1 MKKFFSIAA
10 LALAMSTGV
19 QAQTDV
25 VPNRMIIN
33 SSVASKAYAVDHV
46 DSISFA
52 RKDGEVKA
60 NVEFLKY
67 EKDEDENDVV
77 YVKVTR
83 TDPSSSFKI
92 EVLPTNTAKRYDDTV
107 FARYFEQQ
115 TTAPKYYQ
123 DFSEGKLS
131 GFAREFTAN
140 TPYTVVTLAYDEYG
154 VPCQVSRAE
163 FKTPKVP
170 TVGTPSVTYTVDET
184 TSTSFTL
191 TVTPNK
197 DCEEFYWC
205 QFEKGKAQEQFEQW
219 GPMLGLSSIEA
230 MIQQFSGRSYSDPAT
245 NTWNGLAPATDY
257 EVAVLPVDV
266 EGNFGDLVYIY
277 VTTKAQGGE
286 GIAQVTATV
295 GDFVKYEDSYVQ
307 TITFTPNDQT
317 ALHHDVIC
325 VKDKYEENGGD
336 KWAKEYLMQ
345 DIPMDPNWNQYG
357 VDNYSF
363 EATPNTAYY
372 ALALAKNAK
381 GEWGPL
387 TKHEFTTGAA
397 PAGVAPAKAV
407 AMPKRIATKKAVKR
421 TAVAPVMRKMTLV
434 QQ

>member
-25 VPNRMIIN
+25 VPNRMIIH

-52 RKDGEVKA
+52 RKEGEVKA
-60 NVEFLKY
+60 NLEFLRY
-67 EKDEDENDVV
+67 EKNEDEGDIV

-83 TDPSSSFKI
+83 TDPSCTFRI
-92 EVLPTNTAKRYDDTV
+92 DVLPTNTAKQYDDIT
-107 FARYFEQQ
+107 FARYFERMSGTQL
-115 TTAPKYYQ
+115 AE

-131 GFAREFTAN
+131 GFPTEFTAN
-140 TPYTVVTLAYDEYG
+140 TSYTVVTLAYDEYG
-154 VPCQVSRAE
+154 VPCQVSCAE

-184 TSTSFTL
+184 TSSSFTL

-197 DCEEFYWC
+197 DCAEFYWC

-219 GPMLGLSSIEA
+219 GPMFGLSSIEA
-230 MIQQFSGRSYSDPAT
+230 MIKQFSGKPYSEEAT
-245 NTWNGLAPATDY
+245 NTWNELAPGTDY

-277 VTTKAQGGE
+277 VTTKGQGGE

-295 GDFVKYEDSYVQ
+295 GDYVNNGGSYVQ
-307 TITFTPNDQT
+307 NVTFTPNDQT
-317 ALHHDVIC
+317 ALYHDAIC
-325 VKDKYEENGGD
+325 AKDKYEELGGD

-357 VDNYSF
+357 VDNYIF

-407 AMPKRIATKKAVKR
+407 AMPKRVATKKAAKR
-421 TAVAPVMRKMTLV
+421 TAVAPVMRTMTLV

>member
-25 VPNRMIIN
+25 VPNRMIIH

-52 RKDGEVKA
+52 RKEGEVKA
-60 NVEFLKY
+60 NLEFLRY
-67 EKDEDENDVV
+67 EKNEDEGDIV

-83 TDPSSSFKI
+83 TDPSSTFRI
-92 EVLPTNTAKRYDDTV
+92 DVLPTNTAKQYDDLT
-107 FARYFEQQ
+107 FARYFERMSGTQL
-115 TTAPKYYQ
+115 AE

-131 GFAREFTAN
+131 GFPSEFTAN
-140 TPYTVVTLAYDEYG
+140 TSYTVVTLAYDEYG

-184 TSTSFTL
+184 TSSSFTL

-197 DCEEFYWC
+197 DCAEFYWC

-219 GPMLGLSSIEA
+219 GPMFGLSNIEA
-230 MIQQFSGRSYSDPAT
+230 MIKQFSGRPYSEEAT
-245 NTWNGLAPATDY
+245 NTWNELAPATDY

-277 VTTKAQGGE
+277 VTTKGQGGE

-307 TITFTPNDQT
+307 TVTFTPNDQT
-317 ALHHDVIC
+317 ALYHDAIC
-325 VKDKYEENGGD
+325 AKDKYEELGGD

-345 DIPMDPNWNQYG
+345 DIKEDPNWNQYG
-357 VDNYSF
+357 VDKYPF
-363 EATPNTAYY
+363 TATPNTAYY

-407 AMPKRIATKKAVKR
+407 AMPKRIATKKAAKR
-421 TAVAPVMRKMTLV
+421 TAVAPVMRTMTLV

>member
-25 VPNRMIIN
+25 VPNRMIIH

-52 RKDGEVKA
+52 RKEGEVKA
-60 NVEFLKY
+60 NLEFLRY
-67 EKDEDENDVV
+67 EKNEDEGDIV

-83 TDPSSSFKI
+83 TDPSSTFRI
-92 EVLPTNTAKRYDDTV
+92 DVLPTNTAKQYDDIT
-107 FARYFEQQ
+107 FARYFERMSGTQL
-115 TTAPKYYQ
+115 AE

-131 GFAREFTAN
+131 GFPTEFTAN
-140 TPYTVVTLAYDEYG
+140 TSYTVVTLAYDEYG

-184 TSTSFTL
+184 TSSSFTL

-197 DCEEFYWC
+197 DCAEFYWC

-219 GPMLGLSSIEA
+219 GPMFGLSSIEA
-230 MIQQFSGRSYSDPAT
+230 MIKQFSGRPYSEEAT
-245 NTWNGLAPATDY
+245 NTWNELAPGTDY

-277 VTTKAQGGE
+277 VTTKGQGGD
-286 GIAQVTATV
+286 GVAQVDVTV
-295 GDFVKYEDSYVQ
+295 GDYVKYEDSYVQ
-307 TITFTPNDQT
+307 TVTFTPNDQT
-317 ALHHDVIC
+317 ALYHDAIC
-325 VKDKYEENGGD
+325 AKDKYEELGGD

-345 DIPMDPNWNQYG
+345 DIKEDPNWNQYG
-357 VDNYSF
+357 VDKYPF
-363 EATPNTAYY
+363 TATPNTAYY

-407 AMPKRIATKKAVKR
+407 AMPKRIATKKAAKR
-421 TAVAPVMRKMTLV
+421 TAVAPVMRTMTLV

>member
-52 RKDGEVKA
+52 RKEGEVKA
-60 NVEFLKY
+60 KLEFLRY
-67 EKDEDENDVV
+67 EKNEDEGDIV

-83 TDPSSSFKI
+83 TDPSSTFRI
-92 EVLPTNTAKRYDDTV
+92 DVLPTNTAKQYDDIT
-107 FARYFEQQ
+107 FARYFERMSGTQF
-115 TTAPKYYQ
+115 AE

-140 TPYTVVTLAYDEYG
+140 TSYTVVTLAYDEYG

-184 TSTSFTL
+184 TSSSFTL

-197 DCEEFYWC
+197 DCAEFYWC

-219 GPMLGLSSIEA
+219 GPMFGLSSIEA
-230 MIQQFSGRSYSDPAT
+230 MIKQFSGKPYSEEAT
-245 NTWNGLAPATDY
+245 NTWNELAPGTDY

-277 VTTKAQGGE
+277 VTTKGQGGD
-286 GIAQVTATV
+286 GVAQVDVTV
-295 GDFVKYEDSYVQ
+295 GDYVNNGGSYVQ
-307 TITFTPNDQT
+307 TVTFTPNDQT
-317 ALHHDVIC
+317 ALYHDAIC
-325 VKDKYEENGGD
+325 VKDAYEKNGGD
-336 KWAKEYLMQ
+336 KGFTEYLKEDNSQ
-345 DIPMDPNWNQYG
+345 DPNWNQYG
-357 VDNYSF
+357 VDKYIF

-407 AMPKRIATKKAVKR
+407 AMPKRIATKKAAKR
-421 TAVAPVMRKMTLV
+421 TAVAPVMRTMTLV

>member
-25 VPNRMIIN
+25 VPNRMIIH

-52 RKDGEVKA
+52 RKEGEVKA
-60 NVEFLKY
+60 KLEFLRY
-67 EKDEDENDVV
+67 EKNEDEGDIV

-83 TDPSSSFKI
+83 TDPRSTFRI
-92 EVLPTNTAKRYDDTV
+92 DVLPTNTAKQYDDLT
-107 FARYFEQQ
+107 FARYFERMSGTQL
-115 TTAPKYYQ
+115 AE

-131 GFAREFTAN
+131 GFPTEFTAN
-140 TPYTVVTLAYDEYG
+140 TSYTVVTLAYDEYG

-184 TSTSFTL
+184 TSSSFTL

-197 DCEEFYWC
+197 DCAEFYWC

-219 GPMLGLSSIEA
+219 GPMFGLSNIEA
-230 MIQQFSGRSYSDPAT
+230 MIKQFSGRPYSEEAT
-245 NTWNGLAPATDY
+245 NTWKELAPATDY

-277 VTTKAQGGE
+277 VTTKGQGGE

-307 TITFTPNDQT
+307 TVTFTPNDQT
-317 ALHHDVIC
+317 ALYHDAIC
-325 VKDKYEENGGD
+325 AKDKYEELGGD

-345 DIPMDPNWNQYG
+345 DIKEDPNWNQYG
-357 VDNYSF
+357 VDKYPF
-363 EATPNTAYY
+363 TATPNTAYY

-407 AMPKRIATKKAVKR
+407 AMPKRIATKKAAKR
-421 TAVAPVMRKMTLV
+421 TAVAPVMRTMTLV

>member
-25 VPNRMIIN
+25 VPNRMIIH

-52 RKDGEVKA
+52 RKEGEVKA
-60 NVEFLKY
+60 NLEFLRY
-67 EKDEDENDVV
+67 EKNEDEGDIV

-83 TDPSSSFKI
+83 TDPSSTFRI
-92 EVLPTNTAKRYDDTV
+92 DVLPTNTAKQYDDIT
-107 FARYFEQQ
+107 FARYFERMSGTQL
-115 TTAPKYYQ
+115 AE

-131 GFAREFTAN
+131 GFPTEFTAN
-140 TPYTVVTLAYDEYG
+140 TSYTVVTLAYDEYG

-184 TSTSFTL
+184 TSSSFTL

-197 DCEEFYWC
+197 DCAEFYWC

-219 GPMLGLSSIEA
+219 GPMFGLSSIEA
-230 MIQQFSGRSYSDPAT
+230 MIKQFSGKPYSEEAT
-245 NTWNGLAPATDY
+245 NTWNELAPGTDY

-277 VTTKAQGGE
+277 VTTKGQGGE
-286 GIAQVTATV
+286 GVAQVDVTV
-295 GDFVKYEDSYVQ
+295 GDYVNNGGSYVQ
-307 TITFTPNDQT
+307 TVTFTPNDQT
-317 ALHHDVIC
+317 ALYHDAIC
-325 VKDKYEENGGD
+325 VKDAYEKNGGD
-336 KWAKEYLMQ
+336 KGFTEYLKEDNSQ
-345 DIPMDPNWNQYG
+345 DPNWNQYG
-357 VDNYSF
+357 VDKYIF

-407 AMPKRIATKKAVKR
+407 AMPKRVATKKAAKR
-421 TAVAPVMRKMTLV
+421 TAVAPVMRTMTLV

>member
-25 VPNRMIIN
+25 VPNRMIIH

-52 RKDGEVKA
+52 RKEGEVKA
-60 NVEFLKY
+60 NLEFLRY
-67 EKDEDENDVV
+67 EKNEDEGDIV

-83 TDPSSSFKI
+83 TDPSSTFRI
-92 EVLPTNTAKRYDDTV
+92 DVLPTNTAKQYDDLT
-107 FARYFEQQ
+107 FARYFERMSGTQL
-115 TTAPKYYQ
+115 AE

-131 GFAREFTAN
+131 GFPTEFTAN
-140 TPYTVVTLAYDEYG
+140 TSYTVVTLAYDEYG

-170 TVGTPSVTYTVDET
+170 TVGTPSVTYTIDET
-184 TSTSFTL
+184 TSSSFTL

-219 GPMLGLSSIEA
+219 GPMFGLSSIEA
-230 MIQQFSGRSYSDPAT
+230 MIKQFSGKPYSEEAT
-245 NTWNGLAPATDY
+245 NTWNELAPGTDY

-277 VTTKAQGGE
+277 VTTKGQGGE

-307 TITFTPNDQT
+307 TVTFTPNDQT
-317 ALHHDVIC
+317 ALYHDAIC
-325 VKDKYEENGGD
+325 AKDKYEELGGD

-345 DIPMDPNWNQYG
+345 DIKEDPNWNQYG
-357 VDNYSF
+357 VDKYPF
-363 EATPNTAYY
+363 TATPNTAYY

-397 PAGVAPAKAV
+397 PAGVAPAKV
-407 AMPKRIATKKAVKR
+407 VSLPKRVAAKKAAKR
-421 TAVAPVMRKMTLV
+421 TAVVPVKRSLQLV
-434 QQ
+434 K

>member
-10 LALAMSTGV
+10 LAFAMSTGV

-25 VPNRMIIN
+25 VPNRMIIH
-33 SSVASKAYAVDHV
+33 SSVASKAYAVEHV

-52 RKDGEVKA
+52 RKEGEVKA
-60 NVEFLKY
+60 NLEFLRY
-67 EKDEDENDVV
+67 EKNEDEGDIV

-83 TDPSSSFKI
+83 TDPSSTFRI
-92 EVLPTNTAKRYDDTV
+92 DVLPTNTAKQYDDLT
-107 FARYFEQQ
+107 FARYFERMSGTQL
-115 TTAPKYYQ
+115 AE

-131 GFAREFTAN
+131 GFPTEFTAN
-140 TPYTVVTLAYDEYG
+140 TSYTVVTLAYDEYG

-170 TVGTPSVTYTVDET
+170 TVGTPSVTYTIDET
-184 TSTSFTL
+184 TSSSFTL

-197 DCEEFYWC
+197 DCAEFYWC

-219 GPMLGLSSIEA
+219 GPMFGLSSIEA
-230 MIQQFSGRSYSDPAT
+230 MIKQFSGRPYSEEAT
-245 NTWNGLAPATDY
+245 NTWNELAPGTDY

-277 VTTKAQGGE
+277 VTTKGQGGE

-307 TITFTPNDQT
+307 TVTFTPNDQT
-317 ALHHDVIC
+317 ALYHDAIC
-325 VKDKYEENGGD
+325 AKDKYEELGGD

-345 DIPMDPNWNQYG
+345 DIKEDPNWNQYG
-357 VDNYSF
+357 VDKYPF
-363 EATPNTAYY
+363 TATPNTAYY

-407 AMPKRIATKKAVKR
+407 AMPKRVATKKAAKR
-421 TAVAPVMRKMTLV
+421 TAVAPVMRTMTLV

>member
-25 VPNRMIIN
+25 VPNRMIIH

-60 NVEFLKY
+60 NLEFLRY
-67 EKDEDENDVV
+67 EKNEDEGDIV

-83 TDPSSSFKI
+83 TDPSSTFRI
-92 EVLPTNTAKRYDDTV
+92 DVLPTNTAKQYDDLT
-107 FARYFEQQ
+107 FARYFERMSGTQL
-115 TTAPKYYQ
+115 AE

-131 GFAREFTAN
+131 GFPTEFTAN
-140 TPYTVVTLAYDEYG
+140 TSYTVVTLAYDEYG

-184 TSTSFTL
+184 TSSSFTL

-197 DCEEFYWC
+197 DCAEFYWC

-219 GPMLGLSSIEA
+219 GPMFGLSSIEA
-230 MIQQFSGRSYSDPAT
+230 MIKQFSGKPYSEEAT
-245 NTWNGLAPATDY
+245 NTWNELAPATDY

-277 VTTKAQGGE
+277 VTTKGQGGE

-295 GDFVKYEDSYVQ
+295 GDYVNNGGSYVQ
-307 TITFTPNDQT
+307 TVTFTPNDQT
-317 ALHHDVIC
+317 ALYHDAIC
-325 VKDKYEENGGD
+325 AKDAYEKNGGD
-336 KWAKEYLMQ
+336 KGFTEYLKEDNSQ
-345 DIPMDPNWNQYG
+345 DPNWNQYG
-357 VDNYSF
+357 VDKYIF

-407 AMPKRIATKKAVKR
+407 AMPKRVATKKAAKR
-421 TAVAPVMRKMTLV
+421 TAVAPVMRTMTLV

>member
-25 VPNRMIIN
+25 VPNRMIIH

-52 RKDGEVKA
+52 RKEGEVKA
-60 NVEFLKY
+60 NLEFLRY
-67 EKDEDENDVV
+67 EKNEDEGDIV

-83 TDPSSSFKI
+83 TDPSSTFRI
-92 EVLPTNTAKRYDDTV
+92 DVLPTNTAKQYDDIT
-107 FARYFEQQ
+107 FARYFERMSGTQL
-115 TTAPKYYQ
+115 AE

-131 GFAREFTAN
+131 GFPSEFTAN
-140 TPYTVVTLAYDEYG
+140 TSYTVVTLAYDEYG

-184 TSTSFTL
+184 TSSSFTL

-197 DCEEFYWC
+197 DCAEFYWC

-219 GPMLGLSSIEA
+219 GPMFGLSSIEA
-230 MIQQFSGRSYSDPAT
+230 MIKQFSGKPYSEEAT
-245 NTWNGLAPATDY
+245 NTWNELAPGTDY

-277 VTTKAQGGE
+277 VTTKGQGGE

-295 GDFVKYEDSYVQ
+295 GDYVNNGGSYVQ
-307 TITFTPNDQT
+307 TVTFTPNDQT
-317 ALHHDVIC
+317 ALYHDAIC
-325 VKDKYEENGGD
+325 VKDAYEKNGGD
-336 KWAKEYLMQ
+336 KGFTEYLKEDNSQ
-345 DIPMDPNWNQYG
+345 DPNWNQYG
-357 VDNYSF
+357 VDKYIF

-407 AMPKRIATKKAVKR
+407 AMPKRIATKKAAKR
-421 TAVAPVMRKMTLV
+421 TAVAPVMRTMTLV

>member
-10 LALAMSTGV
+10 LVLAMSTGV

-25 VPNRMIIN
+25 VPNRMIIH

-52 RKDGEVKA
+52 RKEGEVKA
-60 NVEFLKY
+60 KLEFLRY
-67 EKDEDENDVV
+67 EKNEDEGDIV

-83 TDPSSSFKI
+83 TDPSSTFRI
-92 EVLPTNTAKRYDDTV
+92 DVLPTNTAKQYDDIT
-107 FARYFEQQ
+107 FARYFERMSGTQL
-115 TTAPKYYQ
+115 AE

-140 TPYTVVTLAYDEYG
+140 TSYTVVTLAYDEYG

-184 TSTSFTL
+184 TSSSFTL

-197 DCEEFYWC
+197 DCAEFYWC

-219 GPMLGLSSIEA
+219 GPMFGLSSIEA
-230 MIQQFSGRSYSDPAT
+230 MIKQFSGKPYSEEAT
-245 NTWNGLAPATDY
+245 NTWNELAPGTDY

-277 VTTKAQGGE
+277 VTTKGQGGD
-286 GIAQVTATV
+286 GVAQVDVTV
-295 GDFVKYEDSYVQ
+295 GDYVNNGGSYVQ
-307 TITFTPNDQT
+307 TVTFTPNDQT
-317 ALHHDVIC
+317 ALYHDAIC
-325 VKDKYEENGGD
+325 VKDAYEKNGGD
-336 KWAKEYLMQ
+336 KGFTEYLKEDNSQ
-345 DIPMDPNWNQYG
+345 DPNWNQYG
-357 VDNYSF
+357 VDKYIF

-407 AMPKRIATKKAVKR
+407 AMPKRIATKKAAKR
-421 TAVAPVMRKMTLV
+421 TAVAPVMRTMTLV

>member
-25 VPNRMIIN
+25 VPNRMIIH

-52 RKDGEVKA
+52 RKEGEVKA
-60 NVEFLKY
+60 NLEFLRY
-67 EKDEDENDVV
+67 EKNEDEGDIV

-83 TDPSSSFKI
+83 TDPSSTFRI
-92 EVLPTNTAKRYDDTV
+92 DVLPTNTAKQYDDIT
-107 FARYFEQQ
+107 FARYFERMSGTQL
-115 TTAPKYYQ
+115 AE

-131 GFAREFTAN
+131 GFPTEFTAN
-140 TPYTVVTLAYDEYG
+140 TSYTVVTLAYDEYG

-184 TSTSFTL
+184 TSSSFTL

-197 DCEEFYWC
+197 DCAEFYWC

-219 GPMLGLSSIEA
+219 GPMFGLSSIEA
-230 MIQQFSGRSYSDPAT
+230 MIKQFSGKPYSEEAT
-245 NTWNGLAPATDY
+245 NTWNELAPGTDY

-277 VTTKAQGGE
+277 VTTKGQGGD
-286 GIAQVTATV
+286 GVAQVDVTV
-295 GDFVKYEDSYVQ
+295 GDYVNNGGSYVQ
-307 TITFTPNDQT
+307 TVTFTPNDQT
-317 ALHHDVIC
+317 ALYHDAIC
-325 VKDKYEENGGD
+325 VKDAYEKNGGD
-336 KWAKEYLMQ
+336 KGFTEYLKEDNSQ
-345 DIPMDPNWNQYG
+345 DPNWNQYG
-357 VDNYSF
+357 VDKYIF

-407 AMPKRIATKKAVKR
+407 AMPKRVATKKAAKR
-421 TAVAPVMRKMTLV
+421 TAVAPVMRTMTLV

>member
-25 VPNRMIIN
+25 VPNRMIVS

-46 DSISFA
+46 DSIYFA
-52 RKDGEVKA
+52 RKEGEVKA
-60 NVEFLKY
+60 NVEFISYDKN
-67 EKDEDENDVV
+67 EDEGDIV

-83 TDPSSSFKI
+83 TDPKSTFKI
-92 EVLPTNTAKRYDDTV
+92 DVLPTNTAKRYDDIT

-115 TTAPKYYQ
+115 STSQKLAE
-123 DFSEGKLS
+123 DFEQGKLS

-154 VPCQVSRAE
+154 VPCQVSRAN
-163 FKTPKVP
+163 FTTPKVP
-170 TVGTPSVTYTVDET
+170 TVGTPSVTYTIDET
-184 TSTSFTL
+184 TSNSFTL

-205 QFEKGKAQEQFEQW
+205 MFEKGKAQD
-219 GPMLGLSSIEA
+219 
-230 MIQQFSGRSYSDPAT
+230 SDEAT
-245 NTWNGLAPATDY
+245 NTWKELAPGTDY

-277 VTTKAQGGE
+277 VTTKAQGGD
-286 GIAQVTATV
+286 GVAQVDVTV
-295 GDFVKYEDSYVQ
+295 GKYENSGGSYVQ

-317 ALHHDVIC
+317 HLFHDLIC
-325 VKDKYEENGGD
+325 LKSEYEKNGGD
-336 KWAKEYLMQ
+336 KWATELLKEDNSQ
-345 DIPMDPNWNQYG
+345 DPNWNQYG
-357 VDNYSF
+357 VDKYIF

-397 PAGVAPAKAV
+397 PSGVAPAKV
-407 AMPKRIATKKAVKR
+407 VSLPKRVDAKKAAKR
-421 TAVAPVMRKMTLV
+421 TAVVPVKRSLQLV
-434 QQ
+434 K

>member
-52 RKDGEVKA
+52 RKEGEVKA
-60 NVEFLKY
+60 KLEFLRY
-67 EKDEDENDVV
+67 EKNEDEGDIV

-83 TDPSSSFKI
+83 TDPSSTFRI
-92 EVLPTNTAKRYDDTV
+92 DVLPTNTAKQYDDLT
-107 FARYFEQQ
+107 FARYFERMSGTQL
-115 TTAPKYYQ
+115 AE

-140 TPYTVVTLAYDEYG
+140 TSYTVVTLAYDEYG
-154 VPCQVSRAE
+154 VPCQVSRAN
-163 FKTPKVP
+163 FTTPKVP

-184 TSTSFTL
+184 TSSSFTL

-197 DCEEFYWC
+197 DCAEFYWC

-219 GPMLGLSSIEA
+219 GPMMGLSSIEA
-230 MIQQFSGRSYSDPAT
+230 MIKQFSGKPYSDEAT
-245 NTWNGLAPATDY
+245 NTWKELAPATDY

-295 GDFVKYEDSYVQ
+295 GDYVNNGGSYVQ
-307 TITFTPNDQT
+307 TVTFTPNDQT
-317 ALHHDVIC
+317 ALYHDAIC
-325 VKDKYEENGGD
+325 VKDAYEKNGGD
-336 KWAKEYLMQ
+336 KGFTEYLKEDNSQ
-345 DIPMDPNWNQYG
+345 DPNWNQYG
-357 VDNYSF
+357 VDKYIF

-407 AMPKRIATKKAVKR
+407 AMPKRIATKKAAKR
-421 TAVAPVMRKMTLV
+421 TAVAPVMRTMTLV

>member
-60 NVEFLKY
+60 NVEFLRY

-83 TDPSSSFKI
+83 TDPRSTFRI
-92 EVLPTNTAKRYDDTV
+92 DVLPTNTAKQYDDIT
-107 FARYFEQQ
+107 FARYFERMSGTQL
-115 TTAPKYYQ
+115 AE

-140 TPYTVVTLAYDEYG
+140 TPYTIVTLAYDEYG

-170 TVGTPSVTYTVDET
+170 TVGTPSVTYNIDET
-184 TSTSFTL
+184 TSSSFTL

-205 QFEKGKAQEQFEQW
+205 QFEKGKA
-219 GPMLGLSSIEA
+219 
-230 MIQQFSGRSYSDPAT
+230 MIKQFSGRPYSEEAT
-245 NTWNGLAPATDY
+245 NTWNELAPATDY

-266 EGNFGDLVYIY
+266 DGNFGDLVYIY
-277 VTTKAQGGE
+277 VTTKGQGGD
-286 GIAQVTATV
+286 GVAQVDVTV
-295 GDFVKYEDSYVQ
+295 GDYVNNGGSYVQ
-307 TITFTPNDQT
+307 TVTFTPNDQT
-317 ALHHDVIC
+317 ALYHDAIC
-325 VKDKYEENGGD
+325 VKDKYEELGGD

-345 DIPMDPNWNQYG
+345 DIKEDPNWNQYG
-357 VDNYSF
+357 VDKYPF
-363 EATPNTAYY
+363 TATPNTAYY

-407 AMPKRIATKKAVKR
+407 AMPKRIATKKAAKR
-421 TAVAPVMRKMTLV
+421 TAVAPVMRTMTLV

>member
-25 VPNRMIIN
+25 VPNRMIIH

-52 RKDGEVKA
+52 RKEGEVKA
-60 NVEFLKY
+60 NLEFLRY
-67 EKDEDENDVV
+67 EKNEDEGDIV

-83 TDPSSSFKI
+83 TDPSSTFRI
-92 EVLPTNTAKRYDDTV
+92 DVLPTNTAKQYDDLT
-107 FARYFEQQ
+107 FARYFERMSGTQL
-115 TTAPKYYQ
+115 AE

-131 GFAREFTAN
+131 GFPTEFTAN
-140 TPYTVVTLAYDEYG
+140 TSYTVVTLAYDEYG
-154 VPCQVSRAE
+154 VPCQVSRAN
-163 FKTPKVP
+163 FTTPKVP
-170 TVGTPSVTYTVDET
+170 TVGTPSVTYTIDET
-184 TSTSFTL
+184 TPSSFTL
-191 TVTPNK
+191 TVIPNK

-205 QFEKGKAQEQFEQW
+205 MFEKGKAQEQFEQW
-219 GPMLGLSSIEA
+219 GPMMGFSNIEA
-230 MIQQFSGRSYSDPAT
+230 MIKQFSGKPYSDEAT
-245 NTWNGLAPATDY
+245 NTWNELAPATDY

-277 VTTKAQGGE
+277 VTTKGQGGE

-307 TITFTPNDQT
+307 TVTFTPNDQT
-317 ALHHDVIC
+317 ALYHDAIC
-325 VKDKYEENGGD
+325 AKDKYEELGGD

-345 DIPMDPNWNQYG
+345 DIKEDPNWNQYG
-357 VDNYSF
+357 VDKYPF
-363 EATPNTAYY
+363 TATPNTAYY

-397 PAGVAPAKAV
+397 PAGVAPAKV
-407 AMPKRIATKKAVKR
+407 VSLPKRVAAKKAAKR
-421 TAVAPVMRKMTLV
+421 TAVVPVKRSLQLV
-434 QQ
+434 K

>member
-25 VPNRMIIN
+25 VPNRMIIH

-52 RKDGEVKA
+52 RKEGEVKA
-60 NVEFLKY
+60 NLEFLRY
-67 EKDEDENDVV
+67 EKNEDEGDIV

-83 TDPSSSFKI
+83 TDPSSTFRI
-92 EVLPTNTAKRYDDTV
+92 DVLPTNTAKQYDDIT
-107 FARYFEQQ
+107 FARYFERMSGTQL
-115 TTAPKYYQ
+115 AE

-131 GFAREFTAN
+131 GFPTEFTAN
-140 TPYTVVTLAYDEYG
+140 TSYTVVTLAYDEYG

-184 TSTSFTL
+184 TSSSFTL

-197 DCEEFYWC
+197 DCAEFYWC

-219 GPMLGLSSIEA
+219 GPMFGLSSIEA
-230 MIQQFSGRSYSDPAT
+230 MIKQFSGRPYSEEAT
-245 NTWNGLAPATDY
+245 NTWNELAPGTDY

-277 VTTKAQGGE
+277 VTTKGQGGD
-286 GIAQVTATV
+286 GVAQVDVTV
-295 GDFVKYEDSYVQ
+295 GDYVNNGGSYVQ
-307 TITFTPNDQT
+307 TVTFTPNDQT
-317 ALHHDVIC
+317 ALYHDAIC
-325 VKDKYEENGGD
+325 AKDAYEKNGGD
-336 KWAKEYLMQ
+336 KGFTEYLKEDNSQ
-345 DIPMDPNWNQYG
+345 DPNWNQYG
-357 VDNYSF
+357 VDKYIF

-407 AMPKRIATKKAVKR
+407 AMPKRVATKKAAKR
-421 TAVAPVMRKMTLV
+421 TAVAPVMRTMTLV

>member
-25 VPNRMIIN
+25 VPNRMIIH

-52 RKDGEVKA
+52 RKEGEVKA
-60 NVEFLKY
+60 NLEFLRY
-67 EKDEDENDVV
+67 EKNEDEGDIV

-83 TDPSSSFKI
+83 TDPSSTFRI
-92 EVLPTNTAKRYDDTV
+92 DVLPTNTAKQYDDLT
-107 FARYFEQQ
+107 FARYFERMSGTQL
-115 TTAPKYYQ
+115 AE

-131 GFAREFTAN
+131 GFPTEFTAN
-140 TPYTVVTLAYDEYG
+140 TSYTVVTLAYDEYG

-170 TVGTPSVTYTVDET
+170 TVGTPSVTYTIDET
-184 TSTSFTL
+184 TSSSFTL

-219 GPMLGLSSIEA
+219 GPMFGLSSIEA
-230 MIQQFSGRSYSDPAT
+230 MIKQFSGKPYSDEAT
-245 NTWNGLAPATDY
+245 NTWNELAPGTDY

-277 VTTKAQGGE
+277 VTTKGQGGE

-307 TITFTPNDQT
+307 TVTFTPNDQT
-317 ALHHDVIC
+317 ALYHDAIC
-325 VKDKYEENGGD
+325 AKDKYEELGGD

-345 DIPMDPNWNQYG
+345 DIKEDPNWNQYG
-357 VDNYSF
+357 VDKYPF
-363 EATPNTAYY
+363 TATPNTAYY

-397 PAGVAPAKAV
+397 PAGVAPAKV
-407 AMPKRIATKKAVKR
+407 VSLPKRVAAKKAAKR
-421 TAVAPVMRKMTLV
+421 TAVVPVKRSLQLV
-434 QQ
+434 K

>member
-25 VPNRMIIN
+25 VPNRMIIH

-52 RKDGEVKA
+52 RKEGEVKA
-60 NVEFLKY
+60 NLEFLRY
-67 EKDEDENDVV
+67 EKNEDEGDIV

-83 TDPSSSFKI
+83 TDPSSTFRI
-92 EVLPTNTAKRYDDTV
+92 DVLPTNTAKQYDDLT
-107 FARYFEQQ
+107 FARYFERMSGTQL
-115 TTAPKYYQ
+115 AE

-131 GFAREFTAN
+131 GFPTEFTAN
-140 TPYTVVTLAYDEYG
+140 TSYTVVTLAYDEYG

-170 TVGTPSVTYTVDET
+170 TVGTPSVTYTIDET
-184 TSTSFTL
+184 TSSSFTL

-219 GPMLGLSSIEA
+219 GPMFGLSSIEA
-230 MIQQFSGRSYSDPAT
+230 MIKQFSGKAYSDEAT
-245 NTWNGLAPATDY
+245 NTWNELAPGTDY

-277 VTTKAQGGE
+277 VTTKGQGGE

-307 TITFTPNDQT
+307 TVTFTPNDQT
-317 ALHHDVIC
+317 ALYHDAIC
-325 VKDKYEENGGD
+325 AKDKYEELGGD

-345 DIPMDPNWNQYG
+345 DIKEDPNWNQYG
-357 VDNYSF
+357 VDKYPF
-363 EATPNTAYY
+363 TATPNTAYY

-397 PAGVAPAKAV
+397 PAGVAPAKV
-407 AMPKRIATKKAVKR
+407 VSLPKRVAAKKAAKR
-421 TAVAPVMRKMTLV
+421 TAVVPVKRSLQLV
-434 QQ
+434 K

>member
-25 VPNRMIIN
+25 VPNRMIIH

-52 RKDGEVKA
+52 RKEGEVKA
-60 NVEFLKY
+60 NLEFLRY
-67 EKDEDENDVV
+67 EKNEDEGDIV

-83 TDPSSSFKI
+83 TDPSSTFRI
-92 EVLPTNTAKRYDDTV
+92 DVLPTNTAKQYDDIT
-107 FARYFEQQ
+107 FARYFERMSGTQL
-115 TTAPKYYQ
+115 AE

-131 GFAREFTAN
+131 GFPTEFTAN
-140 TPYTVVTLAYDEYG
+140 TSYTVVTLAYDEYG

-184 TSTSFTL
+184 TSSSFTL

-219 GPMLGLSSIEA
+219 GPMFGLSSIEA
-230 MIQQFSGRSYSDPAT
+230 MIKQFSGKPYSDEAT
-245 NTWNGLAPATDY
+245 NTWNELAPGTDY

-277 VTTKAQGGE
+277 VTTKGQGGE

-307 TITFTPNDQT
+307 TVTFTPNDQT
-317 ALHHDVIC
+317 ALYHDAIC
-325 VKDKYEENGGD
+325 AKDKYEELGGD

-345 DIPMDPNWNQYG
+345 DIKEDPNWNQYG
-357 VDNYSF
+357 VDSYSF

-381 GEWGPL
+381 GEWGPF

-397 PAGVAPAKAV
+397 PSGVAPAKV
-407 AMPKRIATKKAVKR
+407 VSLPKRVAAKKAAKR
-421 TAVAPVMRKMTLV
+421 TAVVPVKRSLQLV
-434 QQ
+434 K

>member
-25 VPNRMIIN
+25 VPNRMIIH

-52 RKDGEVKA
+52 RKEGEVKA
-60 NVEFLKY
+60 NLEFLRY
-67 EKDEDENDVV
+67 EKNEDEGDIV

-83 TDPSSSFKI
+83 TDPSSTFRI
-92 EVLPTNTAKRYDDTV
+92 DVLPTNTAKQYDDLT
-107 FARYFEQQ
+107 FARYFERMSGTQL
-115 TTAPKYYQ
+115 AE

-131 GFAREFTAN
+131 GFPTEFTAN
-140 TPYTVVTLAYDEYG
+140 TSYTVVTLAYDEYG

-184 TSTSFTL
+184 TSSSFTL

-197 DCEEFYWC
+197 DCAEFYWC

-219 GPMLGLSSIEA
+219 GPMMNLPNIEA
-230 MIQQFSGRSYSDPAT
+230 MIKQFSGRPYSDEAT
-245 NTWNGLAPATDY
+245 NTWNELAPATDY

-277 VTTKAQGGE
+277 VTTKAQGGD
-286 GIAQVTATV
+286 GVAQVDVTV
-295 GDFVKYEDSYVQ
+295 GKYENVNGSYVQ
-307 TITFTPNDQT
+307 TVTFTPNDQT
-317 ALHHDVIC
+317 LLFRDLIC
-325 VKDKYEENGGD
+325 LKSAYEKNGGD
-336 KWAKEYLMQ
+336 KGFTEYLKEDNSQ
-345 DIPMDPNWNQYG
+345 DPNWNQYG
-357 VDNYSF
+357 VDSYSF

-407 AMPKRIATKKAVKR
+407 AMPKRVATKKAAKR
-421 TAVAPVMRKMTLV
+421 TAVAPVMRTMTLV

>member
-25 VPNRMIIN
+25 VPNRMIIH

-52 RKDGEVKA
+52 RKEGEVKA
-60 NVEFLKY
+60 NLEFLRY
-67 EKDEDENDVV
+67 EKNEDEGDIV

-83 TDPSSSFKI
+83 TDPSSTFRI
-92 EVLPTNTAKRYDDTV
+92 DVLPTNTAKQYDDIT
-107 FARYFEQQ
+107 FARYFERMSGTQL
-115 TTAPKYYQ
+115 AE

-140 TPYTVVTLAYDEYG
+140 TSYTVVTLAYDEYG

-184 TSTSFTL
+184 TSSSFTL

-197 DCEEFYWC
+197 DCAEFYWC

-219 GPMLGLSSIEA
+219 GPMMGLSSIEA
-230 MIQQFSGRSYSDPAT
+230 MIKQFSGRPYSDPAT
-245 NTWNGLAPATDY
+245 NTWDKLAPATDY

-286 GIAQVTATV
+286 GIAQVDVTV
-295 GDFVKYEDSYVQ
+295 GKYENIGGSYVQ
-307 TITFTPNDQT
+307 TVTFTPNDQT
-317 ALHHDVIC
+317 LLFRDAIC
-325 VKDKYEENGGD
+325 TKDKYEENGGD

-345 DIPMDPNWNQYG
+345 DIPMDPNWNRYG
-357 VDNYSF
+357 VDKYSF

-381 GEWGPL
+381 GEWGTL

-407 AMPKRIATKKAVKR
+407 AMPKRIATKKAAKR
-421 TAVAPVMRKMTLV
+421 TAVAPVMRTMTLV

>member
-25 VPNRMIIN
+25 VPNRMIIH

-52 RKDGEVKA
+52 RKEGEVKA
-60 NVEFLKY
+60 NLEFLRY
-67 EKDEDENDVV
+67 EKNEDEGDIV

-83 TDPSSSFKI
+83 TDPSSTFRI
-92 EVLPTNTAKRYDDTV
+92 DVLPTNTAKQYDDIT
-107 FARYFEQQ
+107 FARYFERMSGTQL
-115 TTAPKYYQ
+115 AE

-131 GFAREFTAN
+131 GFPTEFTAN
-140 TPYTVVTLAYDEYG
+140 TSYTVVTLAYDEYG

-184 TSTSFTL
+184 TSSSFTL

-197 DCEEFYWC
+197 DCAEFYWC

-219 GPMLGLSSIEA
+219 GPMFGLSSIEA
-230 MIQQFSGRSYSDPAT
+230 MIKQFSGRPYSEEAT
-245 NTWNGLAPATDY
+245 NTWNELAPGTDY

-266 EGNFGDLVYIY
+266 EGNFGDRVYIY
-277 VTTKAQGGE
+277 VTTKGQGGD
-286 GIAQVTATV
+286 GVAQVDVTV
-295 GDFVKYEDSYVQ
+295 GDYVKYEDSYVQ
-307 TITFTPNDQT
+307 TVTFTPNDQT
-317 ALHHDVIC
+317 ALYHDAIC
-325 VKDKYEENGGD
+325 AKDKYEELGGD

-345 DIPMDPNWNQYG
+345 DIKEDPNWNQYG
-357 VDNYSF
+357 VDKYPF
-363 EATPNTAYY
+363 TATPNTAYY

-407 AMPKRIATKKAVKR
+407 AMPKRIATKKAAKR
-421 TAVAPVMRKMTLV
+421 TAVAPVMRTMTLV

>member
-25 VPNRMIIN
+25 VPNRMIIH

-52 RKDGEVKA
+52 RKEGEVKA
-60 NVEFLKY
+60 NLEFLRY
-67 EKDEDENDVV
+67 EKNEDEGDIV

-83 TDPSSSFKI
+83 TDPSSTFRI
-92 EVLPTNTAKRYDDTV
+92 DVLPTNTAKQYDDLT
-107 FARYFEQQ
+107 FARYFERMSGTQL
-115 TTAPKYYQ
+115 AE

-131 GFAREFTAN
+131 GFPTEFTAN
-140 TPYTVVTLAYDEYG
+140 TSYTVVTLAYDEYG

-184 TSTSFTL
+184 TSSSFTL

-197 DCEEFYWC
+197 DCAEFYWC

-219 GPMLGLSSIEA
+219 GPMFGLSSIEA
-230 MIQQFSGRSYSDPAT
+230 MIKQFSGRPYSEEAT
-245 NTWNGLAPATDY
+245 NTWNELAPGTDY

-277 VTTKAQGGE
+277 VTTKGQGGD
-286 GIAQVTATV
+286 GVAQVDVTV
-295 GDFVKYEDSYVQ
+295 GDYVNNGGSYVQ
-307 TITFTPNDQT
+307 TVTFTPNDQT
-317 ALHHDVIC
+317 ALYHDAIC
-325 VKDKYEENGGD
+325 AKDKYEELGGD

-345 DIPMDPNWNQYG
+345 DIKEDPNWNQYG
-357 VDNYSF
+357 VDKYIF

-381 GEWGPL
+381 GEWGPF

-397 PAGVAPAKAV
+397 PSGVAPAKV
-407 AMPKRIATKKAVKR
+407 VSLPKRVAAKKAAKR
-421 TAVAPVMRKMTLV
+421 TAVVPVKRSLQLV
-434 QQ
+434 K

>member
-60 NVEFLKY
+60 NVEFLRY
-67 EKDEDENDVV
+67 EKDEDENDIV

-83 TDPSSSFKI
+83 TDPSSTFRI
-92 EVLPTNTAKRYDDTV
+92 DVLPTNTAKQYDDIT
-107 FARYFEQQ
+107 FARYFERMSGTQL
-115 TTAPKYYQ
+115 AE

-140 TPYTVVTLAYDEYG
+140 TSYTVVTLAYDEYG

-184 TSTSFTL
+184 TSSSFTL

-197 DCEEFYWC
+197 DCAEFYWC
-205 QFEKGKAQEQFEQW
+205 QFEKGKAQEQFEHW
-219 GPMLGLSSIEA
+219 GPMFGLSSIEA
-230 MIQQFSGRSYSDPAT
+230 MIKQFSGKPYSEEAT
-245 NTWNGLAPATDY
+245 NTWNELAPGTDY

-277 VTTKAQGGE
+277 VTTKGQGGD
-286 GIAQVTATV
+286 GVAQVDVTV
-295 GDFVKYEDSYVQ
+295 GDYVNNGGSYVQ
-307 TITFTPNDQT
+307 TVTFTPNDQT
-317 ALHHDVIC
+317 LLFRDLIC
-325 VKDKYEENGGD
+325 LKSAYEKNGGD
-336 KWAKEYLMQ
+336 KEFTEYLKEDNSQ
-345 DIPMDPNWNQYG
+345 DPNWNQYG
-357 VDNYSF
+357 VDSYSF

-381 GEWGPL
+381 GEWGPF

-397 PAGVAPAKAV
+397 PSGVAPAKV
-407 AMPKRIATKKAVKR
+407 VSLPKRVAAKKAAKR
-421 TAVAPVMRKMTLV
+421 TAVVPVKRSLQLV
-434 QQ
+434 K

>member
-25 VPNRMIIN
+25 VPNRMIIH

-52 RKDGEVKA
+52 RKEGEVKA
-60 NVEFLKY
+60 NLEFLRY
-67 EKDEDENDVV
+67 EKNEDEGDIV

-83 TDPSSSFKI
+83 TDPSSTFRI
-92 EVLPTNTAKRYDDTV
+92 DVLPTNTAKQYDDLT
-107 FARYFEQQ
+107 FARYFERMSGTQL
-115 TTAPKYYQ
+115 AE
-123 DFSEGKLS
+123 DFSEGRLS
-131 GFAREFTAN
+131 GFPTEFTAN
-140 TPYTVVTLAYDEYG
+140 TSYTVVTLAYDEYG

-170 TVGTPSVTYTVDET
+170 TVGTPSVTYTIDET
-184 TSTSFTL
+184 TSSSFTL

-219 GPMLGLSSIEA
+219 GPMFGLSSIEA
-230 MIQQFSGRSYSDPAT
+230 MIKQFSGKPYSDEAT
-245 NTWNGLAPATDY
+245 NTWNELAPGTDY

-277 VTTKAQGGE
+277 VTTKGQGGE

-307 TITFTPNDQT
+307 TVTFTPNDQT
-317 ALHHDVIC
+317 ALYHDAIC
-325 VKDKYEENGGD
+325 AKDKYEELGGD

-345 DIPMDPNWNQYG
+345 DIKEDPNWNQYG
-357 VDNYSF
+357 VDKYPF
-363 EATPNTAYY
+363 TATPNTAYY

-397 PAGVAPAKAV
+397 PAGVAPAKV
-407 AMPKRIATKKAVKR
+407 VSLPKRVAAKKAAKR
-421 TAVAPVMRKMTLV
+421 TAVVPVKRSLQLV
-434 QQ
+434 K

>member
-25 VPNRMIIN
+25 VPNRMIV
-33 SSVASKAYAVDHV
+33 SSQVGSKAYAVEHV
-46 DSISFA
+46 DSIYFA
-52 RKDGEVKA
+52 RKEGEVKA
-60 NVEFLKY
+60 NVEFISY
-67 EKDEDENDVV
+67 EKNEDEGDIV

-83 TDPSSSFKI
+83 TDPKSTFKI
-92 EVLPTNTAKRYDDTV
+92 DVLPTNTAKQYDDIT
-107 FARYFEQQ
+107 FARYFEQLSTSQ
-115 TTAPKYYQ
+115 KLAE
-123 DFSEGKLS
+123 DFSQGKLS
-131 GFAREFTAN
+131 GFASEFTAN

-154 VPCQVSRAE
+154 VPCQVSRAN
-163 FKTPKVP
+163 FTTPKVA
-170 TVGTPSVTYTVDET
+170 TVGTPSVTYTIDET
-184 TSTSFTL
+184 TSSSFTL

-219 GPMLGLSSIEA
+219 GPMMNLPNIES
-230 MIQQFSGRSYSDPAT
+230 MIKQFSGRPYSDEAT
-245 NTWNGLAPATDY
+245 NTWKELAPGTDY

-277 VTTKAQGGE
+277 VTTKVQGGN
-286 GIAQVTATV
+286 GVAQVDVTV
-295 GDFVKYEDSYVQ
+295 GKYENVNGSYVQ
-307 TITFTPNDQT
+307 TVTFTPNDQT
-317 ALHHDVIC
+317 LLFRDLIC
-325 VKDKYEENGGD
+325 LESEYEKNGGD
-336 KWAKEYLMQ
+336 KWATEYLKK
-345 DIPMDPNWNQYG
+345 DNSLDPNWNQYG
-357 VDNYSF
+357 VDKYIF

-397 PAGVAPAKAV
+397 PSGVAPSKV
-407 AMPKRIATKKAVKR
+407 VTLPKRVAAKKAAKR
-421 TAVAPVMRKMTLV
+421 TAVVPVKRSLQLV
-434 QQ
+434 K

>member
-25 VPNRMIIN
+25 VPNRMIIH

-52 RKDGEVKA
+52 RKEGEVKA
-60 NVEFLKY
+60 NLEFLRY
-67 EKDEDENDVV
+67 EKNEDEGDIV

-83 TDPSSSFKI
+83 TDPSSTFRI
-92 EVLPTNTAKRYDDTV
+92 DVLPTNTAKQYDDIT
-107 FARYFEQQ
+107 FARYFERMSGTQL
-115 TTAPKYYQ
+115 AE

-131 GFAREFTAN
+131 GFPTEFTAN
-140 TPYTVVTLAYDEYG
+140 TSYTVVTLAYDEYG

-184 TSTSFTL
+184 TSSSFTL

-197 DCEEFYWC
+197 DCAEFYWC

-219 GPMLGLSSIEA
+219 GPMFGLSSIEA
-230 MIQQFSGRSYSDPAT
+230 MIKQFSGKPYSDEAT
-245 NTWNGLAPATDY
+245 NTWNELAPATDY

-266 EGNFGDLVYIY
+266 EGNFGNLVYIY
-277 VTTKAQGGE
+277 VTTKAQGGD
-286 GIAQVTATV
+286 GVAQVDVTV
-295 GDFVKYEDSYVQ
+295 GKYENSGGSNLQ
-307 TITFTPNDQT
+307 TVTFTPNDQT
-317 ALHHDVIC
+317 LLFRDLIC
-325 VKDKYEENGGD
+325 LKSAYENNGGD
-336 KWAKEYLMQ
+336 KGFTEYLKKDNSQ
-345 DIPMDPNWNQYG
+345 DPNWNQYG
-357 VDNYSF
+357 VDNYIF

-372 ALALAKNAK
+372 ALAIAKNAK

-387 TKHEFTTGAA
+387 TKREFTTGAA
-397 PAGVAPAKAV
+397 PSGVAPAKV
-407 AMPKRIATKKAVKR
+407 VSLPKRVAAKKAAKR
-421 TAVAPVMRKMTLV
+421 TAVVPVKRSLQLV
-434 QQ
+434 K

>member
-1 MKKFFSIAA
+1 M
-10 LALAMSTGV
+10 
-19 QAQTDV
+19 
-25 VPNRMIIN
+25 
-33 SSVASKAYAVDHV
+33 
-46 DSISFA
+46 
-52 RKDGEVKA
+52 
-60 NVEFLKY
+60 
-67 EKDEDENDVV
+67 
-77 YVKVTR
+77 
-83 TDPSSSFKI
+83 
-92 EVLPTNTAKRYDDTV
+92 
-107 FARYFEQQ
+107 
-115 TTAPKYYQ
+115 
-123 DFSEGKLS
+123 
-131 GFAREFTAN
+131 
-140 TPYTVVTLAYDEYG
+140 
-154 VPCQVSRAE
+154 
-163 FKTPKVP
+163 
-170 TVGTPSVTYTVDET
+170 TYTIDET

-219 GPMLGLSSIEA
+219 GPMLGFSSIEA

-307 TITFTPNDQT
+307 TVTFTPNDQT

>member
-25 VPNRMIIN
+25 VPNRMIIH

-60 NVEFLKY
+60 NVEFLRY
-67 EKDEDENDVV
+67 EKDEDENDIV

-83 TDPSSSFKI
+83 TDPSSTFRI
-92 EVLPTNTAKRYDDTV
+92 DVLPTNTAKQYDDIT
-107 FARYFEQQ
+107 FARYFERMSGTQL
-115 TTAPKYYQ
+115 AE

-140 TPYTVVTLAYDEYG
+140 TSYTVVTLAYDEYG

-184 TSTSFTL
+184 TSSSFTL

-197 DCEEFYWC
+197 DCAEFYWC

-219 GPMLGLSSIEA
+219 GPMFGLSSIEA
-230 MIQQFSGRSYSDPAT
+230 MIKQFSGKPYSEEAT
-245 NTWNGLAPATDY
+245 NTWNELAPGTDY

-277 VTTKAQGGE
+277 VTTKGQGGE

-307 TITFTPNDQT
+307 TVTFTPNDQT
-317 ALHHDVIC
+317 ALYHDAIC
-325 VKDKYEENGGD
+325 AKDAYEKNGGD
-336 KWAKEYLMQ
+336 KGFTEYLKEDNSQ
-345 DIPMDPNWNQYG
+345 DPNWNQYG
-357 VDNYSF
+357 VDKYIF

-407 AMPKRIATKKAVKR
+407 AMPKRVATKKAAKR
-421 TAVAPVMRKMTLV
+421 TAVAPVMRTMTLV

>member
-25 VPNRMIIN
+25 VPNRMIIH

-52 RKDGEVKA
+52 RKEGEVKA
-60 NVEFLKY
+60 NLEFLRY
-67 EKDEDENDVV
+67 EKNEDEGDIV

-83 TDPSSSFKI
+83 TDPSSTFRI
-92 EVLPTNTAKRYDDTV
+92 DVLPTNTAKQYDDIT
-107 FARYFEQQ
+107 FARYFERMSGTQL
-115 TTAPKYYQ
+115 AE

-131 GFAREFTAN
+131 GFPTEFTAN
-140 TPYTVVTLAYDEYG
+140 TSYTVVTLAYDEYG

-184 TSTSFTL
+184 TSSSFTL

-197 DCEEFYWC
+197 DCAEFYWC

-219 GPMLGLSSIEA
+219 GPMFGLSSIEA
-230 MIQQFSGRSYSDPAT
+230 MIKQFSGRPYSEEAT
-245 NTWNGLAPATDY
+245 NTWNELAPGTDY

-277 VTTKAQGGE
+277 VTTKGQGGD
-286 GIAQVTATV
+286 GVAQVDVTV
-295 GDFVKYEDSYVQ
+295 GDYVNNGGSYVQ
-307 TITFTPNDQT
+307 TVTFTPNDQT
-317 ALHHDVIC
+317 ALYHDAIC
-325 VKDKYEENGGD
+325 VKDAYEKNGGD
-336 KWAKEYLMQ
+336 KGFTEYLKEDNSQ
-345 DIPMDPNWNQYG
+345 DPNWNQYG
-357 VDNYSF
+357 VDKYIF

-407 AMPKRIATKKAVKR
+407 AMPKRIATKKAAKR
-421 TAVAPVMRKMTLV
+421 TAVAPVMRTMTLV

>member
-25 VPNRMIIN
+25 VPNRMIV
-33 SSVASKAYAVDHV
+33 SSQVGSKAYAVEHV
-46 DSISFA
+46 DSIYFA
-52 RKDGEVKA
+52 RKEGEVKA
-60 NVEFLKY
+60 NLEFLRY
-67 EKDEDENDVV
+67 EKNEDEGDIV

-83 TDPSSSFKI
+83 TDPRSTFRI
-92 EVLPTNTAKRYDDTV
+92 DVLPTNTAKQYDDIT
-107 FARYFEQQ
+107 FARYFERMSGTQL
-115 TTAPKYYQ
+115 AE

-131 GFAREFTAN
+131 GFPTEFTAN
-140 TPYTVVTLAYDEYG
+140 TSYTVVTLAYDEYG

-170 TVGTPSVTYTVDET
+170 TVGTPSVTYTIDET
-184 TSTSFTL
+184 TSSSFTL

-197 DCEEFYWC
+197 DCAEFYWC

-219 GPMLGLSSIEA
+219 GPMFGLSSIEA
-230 MIQQFSGRSYSDPAT
+230 MIKQFSGKPYSEEAT
-245 NTWNGLAPATDY
+245 NTWNELAPGTDY

-277 VTTKAQGGE
+277 VTTKGQGGE

-307 TITFTPNDQT
+307 TVTFTPNDQT
-317 ALHHDVIC
+317 ALYHDAIC
-325 VKDKYEENGGD
+325 AKDKYEELGGD

-345 DIPMDPNWNQYG
+345 DIKEDPNWNQYG
-357 VDNYSF
+357 VDKYPF
-363 EATPNTAYY
+363 TATPNTAYY

-407 AMPKRIATKKAVKR
+407 AMPKRIATKKAAKR

>member
-25 VPNRMIIN
+25 VPNRMIIH

-52 RKDGEVKA
+52 RKEGEVKA
-60 NVEFLKY
+60 KLEFLRY
-67 EKDEDENDVV
+67 EKNEDEGDIV

-83 TDPSSSFKI
+83 TDPSSTFRI
-92 EVLPTNTAKRYDDTV
+92 DVLPTNTAKQYDDLT
-107 FARYFEQQ
+107 FARYFERMSGTQL
-115 TTAPKYYQ
+115 AE

-131 GFAREFTAN
+131 GFPTEFTAN
-140 TPYTVVTLAYDEYG
+140 TSYTVVTLAYDEYG

-184 TSTSFTL
+184 TSSSFTL

-197 DCEEFYWC
+197 DCAEFYWC

-219 GPMLGLSSIEA
+219 GPMFGLSNIEA
-230 MIQQFSGRSYSDPAT
+230 MIKQFSGRPYSEEAT
-245 NTWNGLAPATDY
+245 NTWNELAPGTDY

-277 VTTKAQGGE
+277 VTTKGQGGE

-307 TITFTPNDQT
+307 TVTFTPNDQT
-317 ALHHDVIC
+317 ALYHDAIC
-325 VKDKYEENGGD
+325 AKDKYEELGGD

-345 DIPMDPNWNQYG
+345 DNPQDPNWNQYG
-357 VDNYSF
+357 VDNYPF
-363 EATPNTAYY
+363 TATPNTAYY

-407 AMPKRIATKKAVKR
+407 AMPKRVATKKAAKR
-421 TAVAPVMRKMTLV
+421 TAVAPVLRTMKLV
-434 QQ
+434 QE

>member
-25 VPNRMIIN
+25 VPNRMIIH

-52 RKDGEVKA
+52 RKEGEVKA
-60 NVEFLKY
+60 NLEFLRY
-67 EKDEDENDVV
+67 EKNEDEGDIV

-83 TDPSSSFKI
+83 TDPSSTFRI
-92 EVLPTNTAKRYDDTV
+92 DVLPTNTAKQYDDIT
-107 FARYFEQQ
+107 FARYFERMSGTQL
-115 TTAPKYYQ
+115 AE

-131 GFAREFTAN
+131 GFPTEFTAN
-140 TPYTVVTLAYDEYG
+140 TSYTVVTLAYDEYG

-184 TSTSFTL
+184 TSSSFTL

-197 DCEEFYWC
+197 DCAEFYWC

-219 GPMLGLSSIEA
+219 GPMFGLSSIEA
-230 MIQQFSGRSYSDPAT
+230 MIKQFSGKPYSEEAT
-245 NTWNGLAPATDY
+245 NTWNELAPGTDY

-277 VTTKAQGGE
+277 VTTKGQGGD
-286 GIAQVTATV
+286 GVAQVDVTV
-295 GDFVKYEDSYVQ
+295 GDYVNNGGSYVQ
-307 TITFTPNDQT
+307 TVTFTPNDQT
-317 ALHHDVIC
+317 ALYHDAIC
-325 VKDKYEENGGD
+325 VKDAYEKNGGD
-336 KWAKEYLMQ
+336 KGFTEYLKEDNSQ
-345 DIPMDPNWNQYG
+345 DPNWNQYG
-357 VDNYSF
+357 VDKYIF

-407 AMPKRIATKKAVKR
+407 AMPKRIATKKAAKR
-421 TAVAPVMRKMTLV
+421 TAVAPVMRTMTLV

>member
-25 VPNRMIIN
+25 VPNRMIIH

-60 NVEFLKY
+60 NLEFLRY
-67 EKDEDENDVV
+67 EKNEDEGDIV

-83 TDPSSSFKI
+83 TDPSSTFRI
-92 EVLPTNTAKRYDDTV
+92 DVLPTNTAKQYDDLT
-107 FARYFEQQ
+107 FARYFERMSGTQL
-115 TTAPKYYQ
+115 AE

-131 GFAREFTAN
+131 GFPTEFTAN
-140 TPYTVVTLAYDEYG
+140 TSYTVVTLAYDEYG

-184 TSTSFTL
+184 TSSSFTL

-197 DCEEFYWC
+197 DCAEFYWC

-219 GPMLGLSSIEA
+219 GPMFGLSSIEA
-230 MIQQFSGRSYSDPAT
+230 MIKQFSGKPYSEEAT
-245 NTWNGLAPATDY
+245 NTWNELAPATDY

-277 VTTKAQGGE
+277 VTTKGQGGE

-295 GDFVKYEDSYVQ
+295 GDYVNNGGSYVQ
-307 TITFTPNDQT
+307 TVTFTPNDQT
-317 ALHHDVIC
+317 ALYHDAIC
-325 VKDKYEENGGD
+325 AKDAYEKNGGD
-336 KWAKEYLMQ
+336 KGFTEYLKEDNSQ
-345 DIPMDPNWNQYG
+345 DPNWNQYG
-357 VDNYSF
+357 VDKYIF

-407 AMPKRIATKKAVKR
+407 AMPKRIATKKAAKR
-421 TAVAPVMRKMTLV
+421 TAVAPVMRTMTLV

>member
-25 VPNRMIIN
+25 VPNRMIIH

-60 NVEFLKY
+60 NLEFLRY
-67 EKDEDENDVV
+67 EKNEDEGDIV

-83 TDPSSSFKI
+83 TDPSSTFRI
-92 EVLPTNTAKRYDDTV
+92 DVLPTNTAKQYDDLT
-107 FARYFEQQ
+107 FARYFERMSGTQL
-115 TTAPKYYQ
+115 AE

-131 GFAREFTAN
+131 GFPTEFTAN
-140 TPYTVVTLAYDEYG
+140 TSYTVVTLAYDEYG

-184 TSTSFTL
+184 TSSSFTL

-197 DCEEFYWC
+197 DCAEFYWC

-219 GPMLGLSSIEA
+219 GPMFGLSSIEA
-230 MIQQFSGRSYSDPAT
+230 MIKQFSGKPYSEEAT
-245 NTWNGLAPATDY
+245 NTWNELAPATDY

-277 VTTKAQGGE
+277 VTTKGQGGE

-295 GDFVKYEDSYVQ
+295 GDYVNNGDSYVQ
-307 TITFTPNDQT
+307 TVTFTPNDQT
-317 ALHHDVIC
+317 ALYHDAIC
-325 VKDKYEENGGD
+325 AKDAYEKNGGD
-336 KWAKEYLMQ
+336 KGFTEYLKEDNSQ
-345 DIPMDPNWNQYG
+345 DPNWNQYG
-357 VDNYSF
+357 VDKYIF

-407 AMPKRIATKKAVKR
+407 AMPKRVATKKAAKR
-421 TAVAPVMRKMTLV
+421 TAVAPVMRTMTLV

>member
-25 VPNRMIIN
+25 VPNRMIV
-33 SSVASKAYAVDHV
+33 SSQVGSKAYAVEHV
-46 DSISFA
+46 DSIYFA
-52 RKDGEVKA
+52 RKEGEVKA
-60 NVEFLKY
+60 NVEFISY
-67 EKDEDENDVV
+67 EKNEDEGDIV

-83 TDPSSSFKI
+83 TDPKSTFKI
-92 EVLPTNTAKRYDDTV
+92 DVLPTNTAKRYDDVT

-115 TTAPKYYQ
+115 STSQKLAE
-123 DFSEGKLS
+123 DFAHGKLS

-154 VPCQVSRAE
+154 VPCQVSRAN
-163 FKTPKVP
+163 FTTPKVP
-170 TVGTPSVTYTVDET
+170 TVGTPSVTYTIDET
-184 TSTSFTL
+184 TSSSFTL

-205 QFEKGKAQEQFEQW
+205 MFEKGKAQEQFEQW
-219 GPMLGLSSIEA
+219 GPMMGFSNIEA
-230 MIQQFSGRSYSDPAT
+230 MIKQFSGKPYSDEAT
-245 NTWNGLAPATDY
+245 NTWKELAPGTDY

-277 VTTKAQGGE
+277 VTTKGQGGE

-295 GDFVKYEDSYVQ
+295 GDYVNNGGSYVQ
-307 TITFTPNDQT
+307 TVTFTPNDQT
-317 ALHHDVIC
+317 ALYHDAIC
-325 VKDKYEENGGD
+325 VKDAYEKNGGD

-345 DIPMDPNWNQYG
+345 DIPMDPNWNRYG
-357 VDNYSF
+357 VDNYSY

-407 AMPKRIATKKAVKR
+407 AMPKRIATKKVAKR
-421 TAVAPVMRKMTLV
+421 TAVAPVMRTMKLV